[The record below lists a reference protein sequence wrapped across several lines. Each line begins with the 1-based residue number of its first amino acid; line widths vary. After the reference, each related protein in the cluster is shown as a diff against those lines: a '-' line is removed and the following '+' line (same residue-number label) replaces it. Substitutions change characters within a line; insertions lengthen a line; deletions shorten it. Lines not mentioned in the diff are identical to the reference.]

1 MCPTRTKME
10 LIQEDR
16 REDRRYPIQLELRY
30 KVMARSRDPLQGQG
44 RTLNMSSGGI
54 LFGGDQSLPAGVF
67 IEVSINWPVL
77 LQGSCPLSLL
87 VVGRVVRSESNRVAV
102 KMTRYEF
109 MTRPIRNAQDTDT
122 GNPKIYIA

>member
-1 MCPTRTKME
+1 ME
-10 LIQEDR
+10 LIREDR
-16 REDRRYPIQLELRY
+16 REDRRYPIELELRY

-54 LFGGDQSLPAGVF
+54 LFGGDQSLPTGAF

-87 VVGRVVRSESNRVAV
+87 VVGRVVRSENNRVAV
-102 KMTRYEF
+102 RMKRYEF
-109 MTRPIRNAQDTDT
+109 MTRQIRNAKDSGS

>member
-1 MCPTRTKME
+1 ME